1 MKHIY
6 SKITRWL
13 FESLR
18 SFITGRPNYRSR
30 QHVTLAYR
38 LMTRNQLHADAD
50 QVTTL
55 CMLELMTFGLQGWN
69 ENVLAEWIANSKHP
83 AAHTQALLDLAHQIK
98 FDVITG
104 EDVTIDLVD
113 ELDIANQQSGNIFL
127 KGPKVSQP

>member
-1 MKHIY
+1 MKDLY
-6 SKITRWL
+6 TKLGQWL

-30 QHVTLAYR
+30 QHATLAYR
-38 LMTRNQLHADAD
+38 LMTRNRLHRDAE

-98 FDVITG
+98 FDVIAG
-104 EDVTIDLVD
+104 DDMTIELVD
-113 ELDIANQQSGNIFL
+113 ELDIADQQSGNIFL
-127 KGPKVSQP
+127 EGPKVSKL